1 MSLTIS
7 TLKRG
12 NLVLSAN
19 QVYKLGALSTKRLV
33 NKAVNEAAS
42 LKVAYTRIEV
52 PSLPINDFAAQLS
65 ERRVWLVHER
75 EEMDDRRRR
84 VYMLAAARAALR
96 PGSAAA

>member
-42 LKVAYTRIEV
+42 LKVAYTR
-52 PSLPINDFAAQLS
+52 
-65 ERRVWLVHER
+65 
-75 EEMDDRRRR
+75 

>member
-1 MSLTIS
+1 MHGGPKSHIVPRSAHALRRIYLSLTIS

-42 LKVAYTRIEV
+42 LKVAHT
-52 PSLPINDFAAQLS
+52 
-65 ERRVWLVHER
+65 
-75 EEMDDRRRR
+75 R